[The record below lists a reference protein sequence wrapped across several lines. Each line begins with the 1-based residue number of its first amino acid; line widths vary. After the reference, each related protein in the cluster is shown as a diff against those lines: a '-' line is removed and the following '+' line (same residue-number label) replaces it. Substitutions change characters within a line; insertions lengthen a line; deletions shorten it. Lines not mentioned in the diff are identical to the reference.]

1 MHRLIVLSI
10 LLAGVLLMNHPDAAE
25 VKAEQGGLKVDTKG
39 VTATIKYE
47 AVLQGFL
54 TDLNG
59 TYKLRVTEITIAP
72 GGHVG
77 AHNHLGP
84 GIRQMT
90 TGTMEYILPD
100 RTMTYGPGDF
110 FFEAG
115 DISHRVVNNSTEPC
129 THILFE
135 VLPVEVERPSL
146 IPPRTPLK
154 P

>member
-1 MHRLIVLSI
+1 
-10 LLAGVLLMNHPDAAE
+10 
-25 VKAEQGGLKVDTKG
+25 
-39 VTATIKYE
+39 
-47 AVLQGFL
+47 
-54 TDLNG
+54 
-59 TYKLRVTEITIAP
+59 
-72 GGHVG
+72 
-77 AHNHLGP
+77 
-84 GIRQMT
+84 
-90 TGTMEYILPD
+90 MEYILPE

-115 DISHRVVNNSTEPC
+115 DVSHGVVNNSTEPC